1 MRVVETTPRTRARRP
16 ARWRDRR
23 LLKRVSVVEDMAMV
37 VAGLATNSDLIR
49 WRFPRHKLK
58 NVTNWWIWE
67 GKTDGPRGPKVRT
80 EASSHKMQVRGGR
93 CGGNNSDMYQFL
105 RGSVRQKISEFQ
117 PTKNRGTV
125 ITIPGTKVLL
135 LLCDDG
141 FRSPFSGPPIL
152 PARPFDDDFPAIGSD
167 RIVIRVEWVACQLP
181 NARRPRK
188 IFCEDAERAM
198 QRKSS

>member
-67 GKTDGPRGPKVRT
+67 GKTDGPRGAQKFAPRQVRT
-80 EASSHKMQVRGGR
+80 KCKFGGEVRGE
-93 CGGNNSDMYQFL
+93 QL
-105 RGSVRQKISEFQ
+105 RHVPVPSWKC
-117 PTKNRGTV
+117 T
-125 ITIPGTKVLL
+125 
-135 LLCDDG
+135 
-141 FRSPFSGPPIL
+141 
-152 PARPFDDDFPAIGSD
+152 A
-167 RIVIRVEWVACQLP
+167 
-181 NARRPRK
+181 K
-188 IFCEDAERAM
+188 IFGIPT
-198 QRKSS
+198 